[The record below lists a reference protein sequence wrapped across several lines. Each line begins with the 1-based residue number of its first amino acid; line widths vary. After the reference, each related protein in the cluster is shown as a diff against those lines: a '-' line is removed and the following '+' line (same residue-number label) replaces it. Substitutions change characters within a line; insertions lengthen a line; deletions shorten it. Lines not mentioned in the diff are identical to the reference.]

1 LKDHTVLR
9 FGTQRRDE
17 VHIERSDELSALAA
31 AAKAGHILITGE
43 PGCGKSGLIHPLT
56 VALQREGFP
65 VVLLLA
71 EEVFGRDWK
80 ASASLPG
87 LTHALDEVLANWST
101 GARGFLITDAL
112 DAVRD
117 SATQKTLH
125 RLLQDIKDGRSG
137 WTVVASVREFDLKH
151 GRELREA
158 FPGQGVAGHSFS
170 EFAGVAHFHLSGLV
184 ESQLDELVALRPEI
198 GRFIAS
204 ARKNAKSGGIHRSPF
219 FLRLAT
225 ELLRDGVK
233 PTRLADWNSPAVLLR
248 KFWEAR
254 ITTDPGASE
263 REDALQAICSNMT
276 ETRSMALSTKEISLT
291 TVARNAIVE
300 LRSRGILQPP
310 ILRHGMRFAD
320 EEIRF
325 SHHLLHDYAI
335 ARSLIPTISTRFVD
349 FAIRKPLL
357 PIFYRQSFMF
367 ALEELWDGP
376 KGPAGFWECALKLE
390 GVAQLH
396 GVTRILA
403 PILASRR
410 LDTLSDLQPLLNAIR
425 TASNPDSPAQ
435 NALRH
440 LASGLEDVD
449 AETVRASLGAWCL
462 LVDELASSLSAIP
475 MLENPIVLIIAKLNT
490 VCTGAEQTDLLAL
503 NSAARRVLVHHA
515 SKPVSKSW
523 PYATLTCVE
532 TVYKTF
538 ELAPITLHCSPSSR
552 G

>member
-1 LKDHTVLR
+1 MHSTRCGIPRRKKR
-9 FGTQRRDE
+9 FT
-17 VHIERSDELSALAA
+17 
-31 AAKAGHILITGE
+31 
-43 PGCGKSGLIHPLT
+43 
-56 VALQREGFP
+56 
-65 VVLLLA
+65 
-71 EEVFGRDWK
+71 
-80 ASASLPG
+80 
-87 LTHALDEVLANWST
+87 
-101 GARGFLITDAL
+101 
-112 DAVRD
+112 
-117 SATQKTLH
+117 

-233 PTRLADWNSPAVLLR
+233 PIRLADWNSPAVLLR